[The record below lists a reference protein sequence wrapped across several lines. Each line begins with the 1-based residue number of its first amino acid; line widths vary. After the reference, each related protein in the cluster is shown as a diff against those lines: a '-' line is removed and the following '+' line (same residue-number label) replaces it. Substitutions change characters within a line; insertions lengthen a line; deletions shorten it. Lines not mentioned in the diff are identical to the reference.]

1 MRRRDVR
8 RNAFTLLFQL
18 GFTDNEEEAKR
29 IFFEEAEMELTQ
41 SEKDFILKTVMGV
54 RENTEKIDEFINSV
68 AKKWDTKRMAN
79 VDLAILRLAVYELKF
94 DTETPASVVIN
105 EAVELAKEYSSD
117 GSPAFVNGILG
128 KLVKNF

>member
-94 DTETPASVVIN
+94 DTETPTSVVIN

-128 KLVKNF
+128 KLV

>member
-29 IFFEEAEMELTQ
+29 IFFYVVEMELTQ

-128 KLVKNF
+128 KLV

>member
-54 RENTEKIDEFINSV
+54 RENTEKIDECINSV
-68 AKKWDTKRMAN
+68 GKKWDTKRMAN

-128 KLVKNF
+128 KLV

>member
-117 GSPAFVNGILG
+117 GSPSFVNGILG
-128 KLVKNF
+128 KLV

>member
-18 GFTDNEEEAKR
+18 GFTDNEEEAKN
-29 IFFEEAEMELTQ
+29 IFFEEAEMDLSK
-41 SEKDFILKTVMGV
+41 SEKEFILKTVNGV
-54 RENTEKIDEFINSV
+54 REHVEEIDEIINSV

-79 VDLAILRLAVYELKF
+79 VDLAILRLAVYEMKF
-94 DTETPASVVIN
+94 DDETPDGVVIN

-117 GSPAFVNGILG
+117 GAPSFVNGILG
-128 KLVKNF
+128 KLV

>member
-117 GSPAFVNGILG
+117 GTPAFVNGILG
-128 KLVKNF
+128 KLV

>member
-94 DTETPASVVIN
+94 DTESPASVVIN

-117 GSPAFVNGILG
+117 GSPAFINGILG
-128 KLVKNF
+128 KLV

>member
-18 GFTDNEEEAKR
+18 GFTDNEEEAKN
-29 IFFEEAEMELTQ
+29 IFFEEAEMDL
-41 SEKDFILKTVMGV
+41 SKNEKEFILKTVNGV
-54 RENTEKIDEFINSV
+54 REHVEEIDEIINSV

-79 VDLAILRLAVYELKF
+79 VDLAILRLAVYEMKF
-94 DTETPASVVIN
+94 DDETPDGVVIN

-117 GSPAFVNGILG
+117 GAPSFVNGILG
-128 KLVKNF
+128 KLV

>member
-29 IFFEEAEMELTQ
+29 IFFEESEMELTQ

-128 KLVKNF
+128 KLV

>member
-128 KLVKNF
+128 KLV

>member
-18 GFTDNEEEAKR
+18 GFTDNEEEAKN
-29 IFFEEAEMELTQ
+29 IFFEEAEMDLSK
-41 SEKDFILKTVMGV
+41 SEKEFILKTVNGV
-54 RENTEKIDEFINSV
+54 REHVDEIDEIINSV

-79 VDLAILRLAVYELKF
+79 VDLAILRLAVYEMKF
-94 DTETPASVVIN
+94 DNETPDGVVIN

-117 GSPAFVNGILG
+117 GAPSFVNGILG
-128 KLVKNF
+128 KLV

>member
-1 MRRRDVR
+1 MGVR
-8 RNAFTLLFQL
+8 Y
-18 GFTDNEEEAKR
+18 EEEAKR

-128 KLVKNF
+128 KLV

>member
-94 DTETPASVVIN
+94 DTETSASVVIN

-128 KLVKNF
+128 KLV

>member
-18 GFTDNEEEAKR
+18 GFTDNEEEAKN
-29 IFFEEAEMELTQ
+29 IFFEEAEMDL
-41 SEKDFILKTVMGV
+41 SKNEKEFILKTVNGV
-54 RENTEKIDEFINSV
+54 REHVDEIDEIINSV

-79 VDLAILRLAVYELKF
+79 VDLAILRLAVYEMKF
-94 DTETPASVVIN
+94 DNETPDGVVIN

-117 GSPAFVNGILG
+117 GAPSFVNGILG
-128 KLVKNF
+128 KLV

>member
-18 GFTDNEEEAKR
+18 GFTDNEEEAKN
-29 IFFEEAEMELTQ
+29 IFFEEAEMDLSK
-41 SEKDFILKTVMGV
+41 SEKEFILKTVNGV
-54 RENTEKIDEFINSV
+54 REHVEEIDEIINSV

-79 VDLAILRLAVYELKF
+79 VDLAILRLAVYEMKF
-94 DTETPASVVIN
+94 GDETPDGVVIN

-117 GSPAFVNGILG
+117 GAPSFVNGILG
-128 KLVKNF
+128 KLV

>member
-18 GFTDNEEEAKR
+18 GFTDNEEETKR

-41 SEKDFILKTVMGV
+41 SEKDFIINTVIGV
-54 RENTEKIDEFINSV
+54 REHTEEIDELINSV
-68 AKKWDTKRMAN
+68 ARKWDTKRMAN

-117 GSPAFVNGILG
+117 NSPSFVNGILG
-128 KLVKNF
+128 KLV

>member
-94 DTETPASVVIN
+94 DTETPASVAIN

-128 KLVKNF
+128 KLV

>member
-54 RENTEKIDEFINSV
+54 RENAEKIDEFINSV

-128 KLVKNF
+128 KLV

>member
-117 GSPAFVNGILG
+117 GSPAFINGILG
-128 KLVKNF
+128 KLV

>member
-18 GFTDNEEEAKR
+18 GFIDNEEEAKR

-94 DTETPASVVIN
+94 DTETPTSVVIN

-128 KLVKNF
+128 KLV

>member
-18 GFTDNEEEAKR
+18 GFADNEEEAKR

-117 GSPAFVNGILG
+117 GSPSFVNGILG
-128 KLVKNF
+128 KLV